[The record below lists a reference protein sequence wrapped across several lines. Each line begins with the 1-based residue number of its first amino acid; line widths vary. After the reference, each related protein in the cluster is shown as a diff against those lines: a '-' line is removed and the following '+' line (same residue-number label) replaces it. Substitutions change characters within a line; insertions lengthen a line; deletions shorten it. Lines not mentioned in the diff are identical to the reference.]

1 MINPEGNKVFADE
14 KIAKI
19 NFANRNSK
27 TAKITEIKTVKG
39 QFFNYISE
47 LKHAKYNFWLEKAEF
62 QVVNHRLPEL
72 LREAVYVIDGGALL
86 HLVQWLS
93 NITYSGV
100 IKKYREYLLAAFGP
114 CNVLFDGYD
123 YGSSTKDIK
132 DQVWGAKL
140 SQVVTVDLRK
150 KVSTPQEK
158 FLRKG
163 KNKTI
168 LISFLRDNLR

>member
-1 MINPEGNKVFADE
+1 MIIPEENKVFADE

-39 QFFNYISE
+39 QFFNYIAE

-93 NITYSGV
+93 NTTYSGV
-100 IKKYREYLLAAFGP
+100 IKQYREYLLVTFGP
-114 CNVLFDGYD
+114 CTVIFDVYD
-123 YGSSTKDIK
+123 NGPSTKDMK
-132 DQVWGAKL
+132 YQVRRARL
-140 SQVVTVDLRK
+140 S
-150 KVSTPQEK
+150 
-158 FLRKG
+158 
-163 KNKTI
+163 
-168 LISFLRDNLR
+168 

>member
-19 NFANRNSK
+19 NFANRNSE

-39 QFFNYISE
+39 QFFNDTAE
-47 LKHAKYNFWLEKAEF
+47 LKHAKYFFWLEKAEL
-62 QVVNHRLPEL
+62 QIVNHGLPEL
-72 LREAVYVIDGGALL
+72 LRAAVYVIDGGALL